1 MRKYITEK
9 DFKRLESVLGSKLAN
24 ELIDTF
30 NQFDDVKL
38 VFERDLDTICI
49 NSDNKNVYVY
59 QNVSTMLDQKVIK
72 IYEKYINTDEKELK
86 NYIVF
91 LLLYQIATIGTIY
104 DRLMELNNWLLVS
117 ILSFKGFYISIW

>member
-9 DFKRLESVLGSKLAN
+9 DFKRIEDVLGSKLAN

-104 DRLMELNNWLLVS
+104 DRLMELNN
-117 ILSFKGFYISIW
+117 